1 MLSYRF
7 YIVAFQRD
15 IEEQFLGLQTL
26 TNTRLQR
33 LEESK
38 KLHQYLREVNE
49 TSEWITEQL
58 HAASAEDYGK
68 DFEHLEV
75 CVQNLLKRLSSW
87 SRVELYIIR
96 ILTLPFCFWL
106 PLVKLGVRWR
116 SNRTLNIP
124 RAKTLFK

>member
-1 MLSYRF
+1 M
-7 YIVAFQRD
+7 
-15 IEEQFLGLQTL
+15 
-26 TNTRLQR
+26 
-33 LEESK
+33 
-38 KLHQYLREVNE
+38 NE

-96 ILTLPFCFWL
+96 ILTFHFCFWL

-124 RAKTLFK
+124 PGNPPPSPGIWTVKGWIVQIPVPGPKLCSNEGLFV